1 MLFFRNRESKIG
13 RNDPCP
19 CGSGLKYK
27 KCCMGKESL
36 GSVNLKEKYYREYR
50 IRLKEQADIEAI
62 KAAGRIALATLEL
75 VEEKLKPGMATDE
88 INTLV
93 HEFTMRNGAV
103 PAAELPGLSKERV
116 RVCERGDMSRHTGK
130 AGHSGGGYRE
140 CGCDPDPEGI
150 LRRREQ
156 DLFCRATRA

>member
-1 MLFFRNRESKIG
+1 LIWTEGSDRDRKLERPVLGVILTLWAKTEEALFHVLFSRNREAKIG

-36 GSVNLKEKYYREYR
+36 GSVHLKEKYYREHR
-50 IRLKEQADIEAI
+50 IRLKEKADIEAI
-62 KAAGRIALATLEL
+62 KSAGRIALATLDL

-93 HEFTMRNGAV
+93 HEFTVQNGAV
-103 PAAELPGLSKERV
+103 PAPLN
-116 RVCERGDMSRHTGK
+116 
-130 AGHSGGGYRE
+130 
-140 CGCDPDPEGI
+140 
-150 LRRREQ
+150 
-156 DLFCRATRA
+156 